1 MAQGTY
7 SYGTKPAAKRRR
19 ARMEFKEIPR
29 GRKPYLDPYSS
40 CLYAANVGKEVS
52 PKFAAGV

>member
-1 MAQGTY
+1 
-7 SYGTKPAAKRRR
+7 
-19 ARMEFKEIPR
+19 MEFEQKYPG

-52 PKFAAGV
+52 PKFAAWGPRIAY